1 MKKVY
6 LFAILFGAATVFA
19 ACGNKAEKKECCQ
32 EGEKKE
38 CCKEECKEGEHECCK
53 AKKIDAIIE
62 RLEAAC
68 AAGDAELAEKI
79 GAELDQFEEADLNE
93 DQLAR
98 LFQAAVVLQEKLAQ

>member
-19 ACGNKAEKKECCQ
+19 ACGSK
-32 EGEKKE
+32 GEKKE
-38 CCKEECKEGEHECCK
+38 CCKEGEQKECTGECKEGEHECCK

-79 GAELDQFEEADLNE
+79 GAELDQFEEEDLNE

-98 LFQAAVVLQEKLAQ
+98 LFQAAIVLQEKLAQ